1 MRPARL
7 ERATYG
13 SGGRRSIQL
22 NYGREWI
29 LKITQFNE
37 LAIQGFIGY
46 PVTNLQLVK
55 IAK

>member
-1 MRPARL
+1 
-7 ERATYG
+7 
-13 SGGRRSIQL
+13 L